1 MAESLR
7 AGGASQ
13 EQISEEMAD
22 MISPPEQET
31 LNDLTRRLDKISQAQ
46 SQVCDNIF
54 LLRLVLDMNSKS

>member
-31 LNDLTRRLDKISQAQ
+31 LNDLTRRLNKISQAQ

>member
-22 MISPPEQET
+22 MISRPEQET
-31 LNDLTRRLDKISQAQ
+31 LNDLTGRLNKISQAQ

>member
-31 LNDLTRRLDKISQAQ
+31 LNDLTRRLNKISQAQ

-54 LLRLVLDMNSKS
+54 LLRLVLDLNSKS